1 MSSRLS
7 AVKSLSSLPFAD
19 NSTGGAL
26 DEGSLEYS
34 QDFDCVK
41 HLEEDRLLEA
51 SASKGLFMIK
61 KS

>member
-7 AVKSLSSLPFAD
+7 AAESSSLLPSAD
-19 NSTGGAL
+19 DLISDAL

-34 QDFDCVK
+34 QDFDCAK
-41 HLEEDRLLEA
+41 HLERDQLSEA

-61 KS
+61 KR